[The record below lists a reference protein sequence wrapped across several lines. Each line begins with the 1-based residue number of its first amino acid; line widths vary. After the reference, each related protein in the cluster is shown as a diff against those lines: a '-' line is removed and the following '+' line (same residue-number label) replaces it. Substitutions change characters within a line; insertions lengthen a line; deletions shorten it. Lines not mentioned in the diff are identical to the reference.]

1 MGYSRKI
8 GQDVQVHS
16 RSSFRIWFSY
26 QFWRWKIYWFRFDL
40 RHHGF
45 GQKIRTKIQ
54 VGKTRRY
61 RTSSEN
67 LQKTKEGKK
76 KQNEKGP
83 WYQEGQGWNWWKVN
97 WTKDT
102 IMVYIIPQCLFLCVF
117 KKR

>member
-40 RHHGF
+40 RYHGF

-54 VGKTRRY
+54 VEKTRRY

-67 LQKTKEGKK
+67 LQKTNEGKK
-76 KQNEKGP
+76 NQNEKGP

-102 IMVYIIPQCLFLCVF
+102 
-117 KKR
+117 